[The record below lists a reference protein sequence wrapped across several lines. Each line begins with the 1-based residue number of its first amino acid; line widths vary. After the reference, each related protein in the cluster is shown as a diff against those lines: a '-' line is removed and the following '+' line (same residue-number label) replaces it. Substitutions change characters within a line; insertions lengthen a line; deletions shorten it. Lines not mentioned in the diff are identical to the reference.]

1 MREGQQKNVKTF
13 KKENFLNEMNS
24 LPISVLLLK
33 VEEGFSASKP
43 AMQVWFS
50 VGKSKST
57 REAIV
62 MLVMT
67 IFFWNSKYKIIKKM
81 VQSSFYNHD

>member
-43 AMQVWFS
+43 AMQV
-50 VGKSKST
+50 
-57 REAIV
+57 
-62 MLVMT
+62 
-67 IFFWNSKYKIIKKM
+67 
-81 VQSSFYNHD
+81 